1 MDIKEIKKTIQ
12 DLREAA
18 EGATLC
24 QECCTSRRRD
34 NVPMWRDL
42 LRRAARIIEDLSHAD
57 MITAVMRPQKI
68 VSRVSFRPERPGTAE
83 RECDFLN
90 AQAQLAARIGKSILE
105 RAVIVQDY
113 DPAQMR
119 MVLQASV
126 WIYIPEDE

>member
-12 DLREAA
+12 DLRAA
-18 EGATLC
+18 A
-24 QECCTSRRRD
+24 D
-34 NVPMWRDL
+34 NPAWRNCRSVPNGDAPDYGVL
-42 LRRAARIIEDLSHAD
+42 LHRAANVIEGLSHTD
-57 MITAVMRPQKI
+57 MIAAVMRPQKI

-119 MVLQASV
+119 MVLEVSV

>member
-12 DLREAA
+12 DLRAA
-18 EGATLC
+18 ANMPACRNCSTVMNGDAP
-24 QECCTSRRRD
+24 D
-34 NVPMWRDL
+34 YGVL
-42 LRRAARIIEDLSHAD
+42 LHRAANVIEGLSHAD
-57 MITAVMRPQKI
+57 MIEAVMRPQKI

-105 RAVIVQDY
+105 RTVIVQDY

-119 MVLQASV
+119 MVLQATV

>member
-12 DLREAA
+12 DLRAA
-18 EGATLC
+18 ANMPACRNCSTVMNGDAP
-24 QECCTSRRRD
+24 D
-34 NVPMWRDL
+34 YGVL
-42 LRRAARIIEDLSHAD
+42 LHRAANVIEGLSHAD
-57 MITAVMRPQKI
+57 MIAAVMRPQKL
-68 VSRVSFRPERPGTAE
+68 VSRVSFRPERPGTDE

-105 RAVIVQDY
+105 RTVIVQDY

-119 MVLQASV
+119 MVLEASV

>member
-18 EGATLC
+18 
-24 QECCTSRRRD
+24 D
-34 NVPMWRDL
+34 NPACRNCSTVMNGDAPDYGVL
-42 LRRAARIIEDLSHAD
+42 LHRAANVIEGLSHAD
-57 MITAVMRPQKI
+57 MIAAVMRPQKL
-68 VSRVSFRPERPGTAE
+68 VSRVSFRLERPGTAE

-90 AQAQLAARIGKSILE
+90 EQAQLAARIGKSILE

-126 WIYIPEDE
+126 WIYVPEDE

>member
-1 MDIKEIKKTIQ
+1 MDVKEIKKIIQ
-12 DLREAA
+12 DLRAA
-18 EGATLC
+18 A
-24 QECCTSRRRD
+24 D
-34 NVPMWRDL
+34 NTACRNCSTVMNGDAPDYGVL
-42 LRRAARIIEDLSHAD
+42 LHRAANVIEGLSHAD
-57 MITAVMRPQKI
+57 MIAAVMRPQKL

-119 MVLQASV
+119 MVLEASV